1 MDKNSTRSPRFIDAN
16 LVFPWY
22 VEAFHEFSPHD
33 VRFSMLDIL
42 SNLDNIPAA
51 DVLPRDEAIK
61 MGAELAAMHG
71 SDATSQQL
79 EEAFL
84 KGVEDGMTRRDVRP
98 VVRGK
103 WERMSDNDVFGDIH
117 CKCSA
122 CGEDWWQGPGW
133 FRKANFCPNCGSEMR
148 EES

>member
-1 MDKNSTRSPRFIDAN
+1 MAEYIEREKIGLTDFEIAMCNGDYK
-16 LVFPWY
+16 
-22 VEAFHEFSPHD
+22 EAFK
-33 VRFSMLDIL
+33 MLLEKIE
-42 SNLDNIPAA
+42 SIPAA
-51 DVLPRDEAIK
+51 
-61 MGAELAAMHG
+61 
-71 SDATSQQL
+71 
-79 EEAFL
+79 
-84 KGVEDGMTRRDVRP
+84 DVRP

-133 FRKANFCPNCGSEMR
+133 FRKANFCPNCGADMR